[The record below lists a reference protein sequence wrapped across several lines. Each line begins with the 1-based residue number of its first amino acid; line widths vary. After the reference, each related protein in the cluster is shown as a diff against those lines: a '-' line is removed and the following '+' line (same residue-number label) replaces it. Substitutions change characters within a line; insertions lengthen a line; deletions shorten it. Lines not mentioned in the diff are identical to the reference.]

1 MDWKGFL
8 RPQPG
13 VLLRFP
19 WVGWVFFASVHVFT
33 ITVVAHIATGSIFR
47 FRRAWQVSTT
57 DTYLWLM
64 PLGALWLLQPNVG
77 LNRFGKR
84 MTILLG
90 FVLTFS
96 AAIVEWNRHL
106 SAFQLAVVLLA
117 LAIASEFG
125 ATLFF
130 FSEVRGKP

>member
-13 VLLRFP
+13 VPLRFP
-19 WVGWVFFASVHVFT
+19 WVGWGFFASVHVFM
-33 ITVVAHIATGSIFR
+33 ITVVAHIATGSVFQ
-47 FRRAWQVSTT
+47 FSRAWQVSST

-64 PLGALWLLQPNVG
+64 PLGALWLLQPSVG

-90 FVLTFS
+90 VAVTLL
-96 AAIVEWNRHL
+96 APIVEWNRHL
-106 SAFQLAVVLLA
+106 SDFHLAVALLA
-117 LAIASEFG
+117 LATASEIG
-125 ATLFF
+125 AMLIF
-130 FSEVRGKP
+130 FSEVRGK